1 MKSRLL
7 NLHYLPYRSPS
18 LTEWRKL
25 VRRDEEFIN
34 DEPEVEES
42 TDKPLFDEIVE
53 KVCTENEAQKQ
64 SDNEE
69 DNKSSS
75 LDDSKV
81 INSLGEFLSVLDQQ
95 KAFLKWH
102 GLSTDLV
109 EQQLVSMQSGLCKK
123 QITIWNFFKISSP
136 AHMQVVKDVEKM
148 PDDHPLRTTIQELAL
163 G

>member
-7 NLHYLPYRSPS
+7 NQHYLPYRSPS

-81 INSLGEFLSVLDQQ
+81 INSWV
-95 KAFLKWH
+95 
-102 GLSTDLV
+102 
-109 EQQLVSMQSGLCKK
+109 
-123 QITIWNFFKISSP
+123 NFCLF
-136 AHMQVVKDVEKM
+136 
-148 PDDHPLRTTIQELAL
+148 
-163 G
+163 